1 MSVAITWRIIIAV
14 FGFDENEIQNDSPT
28 HDKCISKMKRI
39 EVKGLIPRY
48 YCDYF
53 MFP

>member
-1 MSVAITWRIIIAV
+1 MSVAIALRIIIAL
-14 FGFDENEIQNDSPT
+14 FGFDENELQNDSPT
-28 HDKCISKMKRI
+28 HDKCIPKLKWI
-39 EVKGLIPRY
+39 EEKGLFPRY